1 MPPVSERQR
10 RAMYAAREGRS
21 NIGIPKSVGRDFTR
35 ADPGGKLPS
44 RAKRKSSRSKRRSY
58 RA

>member
-21 NIGIPKSVGRDFTR
+21 TLGIPRSVGREFTSNPSVK
-35 ADPGGKLPS
+35 APS
-44 RAKRKSSRSKRRSY
+44 RNKRPSRRSRRSR